1 MPSFLEEVS
10 RQLLDKHQGHLAELT
25 VVFPNRRAGLF
36 FREIL
41 SRDIHEPGWSPRLLT
56 FPEFITDLSD
66 LRPPD
71 QLTLIFMLYQI
82 YRRESGTK
90 EPFDRFYFWG
100 ELLLEDFNEIDKSL
114 VRADD
119 LFANLRDLKVLDA
132 GYDYLTQEQRALV
145 ARFWQ
150 GFNGQADQP
159 LSPPKQAFLTFWNVL
174 NRVYE
179 GFRAHLQERGLGYE
193 GMMTRA
199 VAESLGKLATDN
211 PFSRVAFVGF
221 NAFYAAEEQIV
232 RWFVRQTGADAFWDV
247 DAHYLDDPVQ
257 EAGQFFRRYRK
268 RLDLAATFPD
278 PLPQHFYANGPRDI
292 QMVGVPLEVGQAKLV
307 GNVLQELIDRGDFVP
322 ERTAIVLPDQNLL
335 FPVLHALPAAIRRV
349 NVTMGYPLRNTSLYS
364 LVEQLLRL
372 QEGKRLRARAQS
384 AQPAYEFHHTAVLA
398 MLRHPYVN
406 PIDHAAM
413 QLLIRRIEDE
423 NRIYLRPEELHRTPF
438 LQRLF
443 QPVNAVPET
452 FTYLLR
458 LLKDLH
464 DHITTD
470 AAPNAT
476 QPAHQENPPASKPAV
491 ERTQHPI
498 NSESHPLSTI
508 QHPATHA
515 DHPTPNPQSLTPS
528 HLENYPASNI
538 QHPTSNH
545 PESPQH
551 PASSHQHL
559 ATPESH
565 PTSNIQHPAALEDHP
580 DLVLPVL
587 EKELI
592 YHLYIHVNRLKALS
606 EENQFQFEQGTFL
619 KLFRQLMQSLRLP
632 FTGEPLRGLQI
643 MGVLETRNLD
653 FDHVFILSA
662 NEGAYP
668 PREVGHSFVPG
679 NLRRGFGLPTP
690 DQQDAIYAYT
700 FYRLLHRARQV
711 YLIHNTEDTPAL
723 SGEMSRFLY
732 QLLYESEPQGDDTYC
747 YPDAHG
753 AFRIQR
759 RTLSAPVRTL
769 PPQPIAIEK
778 EPSVLERLAVYTEA
792 GPSGLTPSALN
803 TYLDCRLKFYY
814 KYVAG
819 LQESEGVQDDV
830 DPAVFGNVLHKAME
844 RVYQRHVERTGQ
856 TAVTAEDIKRFKGK
870 ALDRA
875 VQEGFQEHFRGRADE
890 ALTLEGR
897 NLIAYDMVRKMAKQI
912 LKMDAEYAPFEIV
925 SLERETDA
933 GYERLLPVSV
943 GGAEVTVRLKGI
955 IDRVDRK
962 GDTVRVL
969 DYKTGRDEKKVY
981 GIASLFDRDD
991 KKRNKAAMQAMLY
1004 AFLYEPRAAPD
1015 ERIMPGLV
1023 NAKELFGDAFD
1034 PRLILDKHP
1043 IDDYRPYAAEF
1054 TQALTGLLSE
1064 LYDPTVPFTQ
1074 TEDLKK
1080 CDYCPF
1086 VRLCY

>member
-1 MPSFLEEVS
+1 MLTDLQSQPEPFMSSFLEEVS

-41 SRDIHEPGWSPRLLT
+41 SRDIHQPGWSPRLLT
-56 FPEFITDLSD
+56 FPELITELSD

-82 YRRESGTK
+82 YQRESGTK

-150 GFNGQADQP
+150 GFNGPADQP

-199 VAESLGKLATDN
+199 VAESLGQLATDN

-221 NAFYAAEEQIV
+221 NAFYAAEEQVV

-257 EAGQFFRRYRK
+257 EAGQFFRRYRQ
-268 RLDLAATFPD
+268 RLDLAATLPD
-278 PLPQHFYANGPRDI
+278 PLPRHFYANGPRDI
-292 QMVGVPLEVGQAKLV
+292 QIVGVPLEVGQAKLV
-307 GNVLQELIDRGDFVP
+307 GNVLQELIDKGNFVP

-372 QEGKRLRARAQS
+372 QEGKRLRNS
-384 AQPAYEFHHTAVLA
+384 AGSERPAYEFHHTAVLA

-406 PIDHAAM
+406 PVDHAAM

-470 AAPNAT
+470 ATPSST
-476 QPAHQENPPASKPAV
+476 QPIHSENSSTPNPQSPNPSHPEDHPASSHQHPTSNHP
-491 ERTQHPI
+491 EGPQHPTSNIQHPI
-498 NSESHPLSTI
+498 NSESHP
-508 QHPATHA
+508 
-515 DHPTPNPQSLTPS
+515 D
-528 HLENYPASNI
+528 
-538 QHPTSNH
+538 
-545 PESPQH
+545 
-551 PASSHQHL
+551 
-559 ATPESH
+559 
-565 PTSNIQHPAALEDHP
+565 P

-606 EENQFQFEQGTFL
+606 DENQFQFQQITFL

-662 NEGAYP
+662 NEGTYP

-700 FYRLLHRARQV
+700 FYRLLHRR
-711 YLIHNTEDTPAL
+711 
-723 SGEMSRFLY
+723 S
-732 QLLYESEPQGDDTYC
+732 
-747 YPDAHG
+747 
-753 AFRIQR
+753 
-759 RTLSAPVRTL
+759 
-769 PPQPIAIEK
+769 
-778 EPSVLERLAVYTEA
+778 
-792 GPSGLTPSALN
+792 
-803 TYLDCRLKFYY
+803 KF
-814 KYVAG
+814 
-819 LQESEGVQDDV
+819 
-830 DPAVFGNVLHKAME
+830 
-844 RVYQRHVERTGQ
+844 
-856 TAVTAEDIKRFKGK
+856 I
-870 ALDRA
+870 
-875 VQEGFQEHFRGRADE
+875 
-890 ALTLEGR
+890 
-897 NLIAYDMVRKMAKQI
+897 
-912 LKMDAEYAPFEIV
+912 
-925 SLERETDA
+925 
-933 GYERLLPVSV
+933 
-943 GGAEVTVRLKGI
+943 
-955 IDRVDRK
+955 
-962 GDTVRVL
+962 
-969 DYKTGRDEKKVY
+969 
-981 GIASLFDRDD
+981 
-991 KKRNKAAMQAMLY
+991 
-1004 AFLYEPRAAPD
+1004 
-1015 ERIMPGLV
+1015 
-1023 NAKELFGDAFD
+1023 
-1034 PRLILDKHP
+1034 
-1043 IDDYRPYAAEF
+1043 
-1054 TQALTGLLSE
+1054 
-1064 LYDPTVPFTQ
+1064 
-1074 TEDLKK
+1074 
-1080 CDYCPF
+1080 
-1086 VRLCY
+1086 

>member
-10 RQLLDKHQGHLAELT
+10 RQLLDKHQGHLADLT

-56 FPEFITDLSD
+56 FPEFITELSD

-71 QLTLIFMLYQI
+71 QLTLIFMLYQV
-82 YRRESGTK
+82 YQRESGTK

-132 GYDYLTQEQRALV
+132 GYDYLTPEQRELV

-150 GFNGQADQP
+150 GFNGPADQP

-179 GFRAHLQERGLGYE
+179 GFRAHLQDRGLGYE

-199 VAESLGKLATDN
+199 VAESLGQLATDN
-211 PFSRVAFVGF
+211 PFLRVAFVGF
-221 NAFYAAEEQIV
+221 NAFYAAEEQVV
-232 RWFVRQTGADAFWDV
+232 RWFVRQTGADALWDV

-292 QMVGVPLEVGQAKLV
+292 QIVGVPLEVGQAKLV
-307 GNVLQELIDRGDFVP
+307 GNVLQELIDRGNFVP

-372 QEGKRLRARAQS
+372 QEGKRLRTS
-384 AQPAYEFHHTAVLA
+384 ADSGQPAYEFHHTAVLA

-470 AAPNAT
+470 AASNP
-476 QPAHQENPPASKPAV
+476 EGNPPSTIQSNHLA
-491 ERTQHPI
+491 
-498 NSESHPLSTI
+498 NHPLSTI

-528 HLENYPASNI
+528 HLENHPASKPAVERI
-538 QHPTSNH
+538 QHPKSNH

-551 PASSHQHL
+551 PAS
-559 ATPESH
+559 
-565 PTSNIQHPAALEDHP
+565 NIQHPAAPEDHS

-662 NEGAYP
+662 NEGTYP

-747 YPDAHG
+747 YPDARG

-778 EPSVLERLAVYTEA
+778 EPSVMERLAVYTEA

-870 ALDRA
+870 PLDRA

-897 NLIAYDMVRKMAKQI
+897 NLIAYDMVRKMADRI
-912 LKMDAEYAPFEIV
+912 LAMDAQYAPFEVV

-933 GYERLLPVSV
+933 GYARLLPVPD
-943 GGAEVTVRLKGI
+943 AAVTVRLKGI
-955 IDRVDRK
+955 VDRVDRK

-1074 TEDLKK
+1074 TDDLKK

>member
-1 MPSFLEEVS
+1 MHSTPDWILNISCINFSIQHPASSIQHPASSIQLGAFGKKTYLAYQSIIAAYPLMPSFLEEVS
-10 RQLLDKHQGHLAELT
+10 RQLLDKHGGHLADLT
-25 VVFPNRRAGLF
+25 VVFPNRRATLF
-36 FREIL
+36 FRDIL
-41 SRDIHEPGWSPRLLT
+41 SRDIHAPGWSPRLLT
-56 FPEFITDLSD
+56 FPEFITELSD
-66 LRPPD
+66 LRSPD

-82 YRRESGTK
+82 YRRESGTQ

-114 VRADD
+114 VRAND

-132 GYDYLTQEQRALV
+132 GYDYLTPEQRALV

-199 VAESLGKLATDN
+199 VVESLGQLATEN
-211 PFSRVAFVGF
+211 PFPRVAFVGF

-232 RWFVRQTGADAFWDV
+232 RWFVRQAGADALWDV
-247 DAHYLDDPVQ
+247 DAHYVEDPVQ
-257 EAGQFFRRYRK
+257 EAGQFFRRYRQ
-268 RLDLAATFPD
+268 RLDLAPTLPD
-278 PLPQHFYANGPRDI
+278 PLPRHFYANGPRDI
-292 QMVGVPLEVGQAKLV
+292 DIVGVPLEVGQAKLV

-372 QEGKRLRARAQS
+372 QEGKRLRSKRS
-384 AQPAYEFHHTAVLA
+384 DQPAYEFHHTAVLA

-443 QPVNAVPET
+443 QPVDAVPET

-470 AAPNAT
+470 AAPAFNI
-476 QPAHQENPPASKPAV
+476 
-491 ERTQHPI
+491 RTDAI
-498 NSESHPLSTI
+498 YGVSTSI
-508 QHPATHA
+508 QHPASVHQES
-515 DHPTPNPQSLTPS
+515 PQSPNHPES
-528 HLENYPASNI
+528 HPASNI
-538 QHPTSNH
+538 QHPIDS
-545 PESPQH
+545 ESD
-551 PASSHQHL
+551 S
-559 ATPESH
+559 
-565 PTSNIQHPAALEDHP
+565 

-606 EENQFQFEQGTFL
+606 EENQFQFEQTTFL

-653 FDHVFILSA
+653 FKHVFILSA
-662 NEGAYP
+662 NEGTYP

-700 FYRLLHRARQV
+700 FYRLLHRAQRV

-732 QLLYESEPQGDDTYC
+732 QLLYESEPQGDDTFL
-747 YPDAHG
+747 YPDARG

-759 RTLSAPVRTL
+759 RTLSAPVRTI

-778 EPSVLERLAVYTEA
+778 NASVLERLRVYTEA

-819 LQESEGVQDDV
+819 LRESEGVQDDV

-844 RVYQRHVERTGQ
+844 RVYQRHVDQTGQ
-856 TAVTAEDIKRFKGK
+856 TTMTAEAIKGFKGK
-870 ALDRA
+870 PLDRA

-890 ALTLEGR
+890 SLTLEGR
-897 NLIAYDMVRKMAKQI
+897 NLIAYDIVRKMANRI
-912 LKMDAEYAPFEIV
+912 LDTDAQYAPFEVV
-925 SLERETDA
+925 SLERETDT
-933 GYERLLPVSV
+933 GYVRLLPVPV
-943 GGAEVTVRLKGI
+943 GDASVTVRLKGI

-962 GDTVRVL
+962 GDTVRVV
-969 DYKTGRDEKKVY
+969 DYKTGRDEKKVKS
-981 GIASLFDRDD
+981 IASLFDRDD
-991 KKRNKAAMQAMLY
+991 KQRNKAAMQAMFY
-1004 AFLYEPRAAPD
+1004 AFLYEPQATPD
-1015 ERIMPGLV
+1015 EKITPGLV
-1023 NAKELFGDAFD
+1023 NAKELFGEQFD

-1043 IDDYRPYAAEF
+1043 IDDFRPYAAEF
-1054 TQALTGLLSE
+1054 TQALTGQLSE
-1064 LYDPTVPFTQ
+1064 VYDPAVPFTQ

>member
-1 MPSFLEEVS
+1 MLTDLQSQPEPFMPSFLEEVS

-41 SRDIHEPGWSPRLLT
+41 SRNIHQPGWSPRLLT
-56 FPEFITDLSD
+56 FPEFITELSD

-82 YRRESGTK
+82 YQRESGTK

-150 GFNGQADQP
+150 GFNGPADQP

-199 VAESLGKLATDN
+199 VAESLGQLATDN

-221 NAFYAAEEQIV
+221 NAFYAAEEQVV

-247 DAHYLDDPVQ
+247 DAHYLNDPVQ

-268 RLDLAATFPD
+268 RLDLAATLPD

-292 QMVGVPLEVGQAKLV
+292 QIVGVPLEVGQAKLV
-307 GNVLQELIDRGDFVP
+307 GNVLQELIDQGDFVP

-372 QEGKRLRARAQS
+372 QEGKRLRSSAQS

-398 MLRHPYVN
+398 ILRHPYVN

-443 QPVNAVPET
+443 QPVDAVPET

-470 AAPNAT
+470 TPPHPEN
-476 QPAHQENPPASKPAV
+476 NPP
-491 ERTQHPI
+491 
-498 NSESHPLSTI
+498 
-508 QHPATHA
+508 
-515 DHPTPNPQSLTPS
+515 
-528 HLENYPASNI
+528 
-538 QHPTSNH
+538 
-545 PESPQH
+545 
-551 PASSHQHL
+551 
-559 ATPESH
+559 
-565 PTSNIQHPAALEDHP
+565 SNIQHPASNIHPENSPSPNPQPPTFNESESHPATSHQPLATSIQPPATPEDHPVSSIQHPIDSESHPDP

-606 EENQFQFEQGTFL
+606 EENQFQFQQITFL

-653 FDHVFILSA
+653 FDHVLILSA
-662 NEGAYP
+662 NEGTYP

-732 QLLYESEPQGDDTYC
+732 QLLYESEPQGDDAYR
-747 YPDAHG
+747 YPDARG

-759 RTLSAPVRTL
+759 RTLSAPVRTIPL
-769 PPQPIAIEK
+769 APITIEK
-778 EPSVLERLAVYTEA
+778 DDPVMERLHVYTEA

-844 RVYQRHVERTGQ
+844 RVYQRHVEQTGQ
-856 TAVTAEDIKRFKGK
+856 TLVTAEAIKGFKSK
-870 ALDRA
+870 PLDRA

-890 ALTLEGR
+890 ELTLEGR
-897 NLIAYDMVRKMAKQI
+897 NLIAYDIVHKMARQI
-912 LKMDAEYAPFEIV
+912 LKMDAQYAPFEIV
-925 SLERETDA
+925 SLERETDE
-933 GYERLLPVSV
+933 GYARLLSVSD
-943 GGAEVTVRLKGI
+943 ASVTVRLKGI

-969 DYKTGRDEKKVY
+969 DYKTGRDEKKINS
-981 GIASLFDRDD
+981 IASLFDRDD
-991 KKRNKAAMQAMLY
+991 KRRNKAAMQAMLY
-1004 AFLYEPRAAPD
+1004 AFLYEPRATPD
-1015 ERIMPGLV
+1015 EKITPGLV
-1023 NAKELFGDAFD
+1023 NAKELFAEHFD
-1034 PRLILDKHP
+1034 PRLILGKHP
-1043 IDDYRPYAAEF
+1043 IDDYQPYAAEF

-1064 LYDPTVPFTQ
+1064 LYDPAVPFTQ

>member
-10 RQLLDKHQGHLAELT
+10 RALLEKHRGHLADLT

-41 SRDIHEPGWSPRLLT
+41 SRDTHEPGWSPRLLT
-56 FPEFITDLSD
+56 FTEFITELSD

-82 YRRESGTK
+82 YQRESSTQ

-132 GYDYLTQEQRALV
+132 GYDYLTPEQRELV

-150 GFNGQADQP
+150 GFNGSADQP

-174 NRVYE
+174 NRVYD
-179 GFRAHLQERGLGYE
+179 GFRAHLQERRLGYE

-199 VAESLGKLATDN
+199 VAESLGQLATDN
-211 PFSRVAFVGF
+211 PFPRVAFVGF
-221 NAFYAAEEQIV
+221 NAFYAAEEQVV
-232 RWFVRQTGADAFWDV
+232 RWFVRQTGADAMWDV

-268 RLDLAATFPD
+268 SPDLAATLPD

-292 QMVGVPLEVGQAKLV
+292 NIVGVPLEVGQAKLV

-372 QEGKRLRARAQS
+372 QEGKRTRSGAGSGL
-384 AQPAYEFHHTAVLA
+384 PDYEFHHTSVLA
-398 MLRHPYVN
+398 ILRHPYVN

-413 QLLIRRIEDE
+413 QLLIHRIEDE
-423 NRIYLRPEELHRTPF
+423 NRIYVRPEELHRTPF

-443 QPVNAVPET
+443 QPVSAVPET

-464 DHITTD
+464 DHITSD
-470 AAPNAT
+470 ATPNAT
-476 QPAHQENPPASKPAV
+476 QPENPPIP
-491 ERTQHPI
+491 
-498 NSESHPLSTI
+498 NSQSLIPNPQSPHNPEGPS
-508 QHPATHA
+508 
-515 DHPTPNPQSLTPS
+515 TPNPQSPTPNPLT
-528 HLENYPASNI
+528 
-538 QHPTSNH
+538 H
-545 PESPQH
+545 PENP
-551 PASSHQHL
+551 P
-559 ATPESH
+559 
-565 PTSNIQHPAALEDHP
+565 DP

-606 EENQFQFEQGTFL
+606 EENQFQFEQATFL

-662 NEGAYP
+662 NEGTYP

-700 FYRLLHRARQV
+700 FYRLLHRAKRT
-711 YLIHNTEDTPAL
+711 YLIHNTEDTPTL
-723 SGEMSRFLY
+723 SGEMSRFLH

-747 YPDAHG
+747 YPDARG
-753 AFRIQR
+753 AFRIRR
-759 RTLSAPVRTL
+759 RTLSAPVRTI
-769 PPQPIAIEK
+769 PPLPIAIEK
-778 EPSVLERLAVYTEA
+778 DAPVLERLAVYTEA

-844 RVYQRHVERTGQ
+844 RVYQGYVEQTGQ
-856 TAVTAEDIKRFKGK
+856 TIVTAEAIARFKGK
-870 ALDRA
+870 PLDRA
-875 VQEGFQEHFRGRADE
+875 VQEGFQEHFRGQADKT
-890 ALTLEGR
+890 LTLEGR
-897 NLIAYDMVRKMAKQI
+897 NLIAYDIVRKMADRI
-912 LKMDAEYAPFEIV
+912 LETDAAYAPFEVV
-925 SLERETDA
+925 SLERETDT
-933 GYERLLPVSV
+933 GYVRLLPVPIGDAS
-943 GGAEVTVRLKGI
+943 VTVRLKGI

-962 GDTVRVL
+962 GDTVRVV
-969 DYKTGRDEKKVY
+969 DYKTGRDEKKLKD
-981 GIASLFDRDD
+981 IASLFNRDD
-991 KKRNKAAMQAMLY
+991 KQRNKAAMQAMFY
-1004 AFLYEPRAAPD
+1004 AFLYAPRATSD
-1015 ERIMPGLV
+1015 ERITPGLV
-1023 NAKELFGDAFD
+1023 NAKELFGDHFD
-1034 PRLILDKHP
+1034 PRLIIDKHP
-1043 IDDYRPYAAEF
+1043 IDNYYPYAAEF
-1054 TQALTGLLSE
+1054 TQGLTGLLSE
-1064 LYDPTVPFTQ
+1064 VYDPTVPFTQ